1 MRVRGT
7 LQPEGPTGE
16 EWKSM
21 CQKWSLSLQAHEYA
35 GTLFNTMLGVNSPQI
50 FSADVVAEAA
60 VGVGVVVT
68 AGLALEVVDMP

>member
-1 MRVRGT
+1 VAIET
-7 LQPEGPTGE
+7 QEYCWLLESKATIAA
-16 EWKSM
+16 STHH
-21 CQKWSLSLQAHEYA
+21 SLVWGCVFFGSEAKRERAH
-35 GTLFNTMLGVNSPQI
+35 VVI